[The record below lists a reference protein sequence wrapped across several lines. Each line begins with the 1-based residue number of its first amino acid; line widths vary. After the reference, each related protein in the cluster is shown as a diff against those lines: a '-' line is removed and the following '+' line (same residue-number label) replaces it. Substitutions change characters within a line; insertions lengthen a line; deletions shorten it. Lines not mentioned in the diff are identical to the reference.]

1 MKKTIC
7 AACGEGGGSFV
18 FRGEKWFHSKGC
30 TSTVKM
36 RDQAK
41 STFPFTAQ
49 HLRPPS
55 EGGPVQVNNMR
66 QLRQLENRYGVA
78 SDPYNNSQSYQGEKY

>member
-7 AACGEGGGSFV
+7 AACGEGGGRFTL
-18 FRGEKWFHSKGC
+18 RGDKWYHVSRC
-30 TSTVKM
+30 TAAPKY
-36 RDQAK
+36 RDEAR
-41 STFPFTAQ
+41 STFPFTAT

-55 EGGPVQVNNMR
+55 EGGPLEVQSLR

-78 SDPYNNSQSYQGEKY
+78 AEVYSNDSDYQGGKY